1 MNIFKANNLFSLKI
15 LLFGILS
22 LQAFADPWLT
32 GKNEFKVKKLEY
44 YSIKNQFS
52 IDSSSYPIPLAL
64 IRNPNEDMFNNMS
77 LMNEYIEVAD
87 KIIQT
92 ESKEFIN
99 EIGFSSNSEF
109 NPFRFIDSKFKD
121 KNSLFFST
129 SYLGERFASK
139 ISITAFE
146 NPYQEKKYDFSD
158 SYFAFVAGNFIL
170 GVGNYDRWWGP
181 SHHASLILSNYS
193 KSSPGFF
200 IRSLEGFTSPLPLIR
215 SFGKLN
221 FSFFANQLE
230 SSRAIK
236 NPFLIS
242 GRFSFNPVNGLT
254 IGLTRSIMFGGDG
267 KDNSFKA
274 LWDSVRG
281 DASTRKGKSD
291 GNIDNELAGF
301 DMKYSF
307 NVSDLVWSFYGQY
320 IGEDGTDYWP
330 WRTFYLAGTEFL
342 FIKLG
347 KLNSINLEYINT
359 FYEGV
364 GVGSSQNKL
373 RADIIYEHE
382 FYKSGYRYKG
392 LPIGAFIDGDSNY
405 FQFSVSS
412 ELNGNT
418 KVEFSLIYGN
428 FNKDG
433 TGVRNSW
440 GVTNEDFYGI
450 VLNFDFNINS
460 KIDVG
465 LNLTNLSETLS
476 YRGKTLDKNILGM
489 DFKYRF

>member
-1 MNIFKANNLFSLKI
+1 MPFNLLIKVFVI
-15 LLFGILS
+15 GTLS
-22 LQAFADPWLT
+22 LSAFADPWLS
-32 GKNEFKVKKLEY
+32 GKDEFEVKKLEY
-44 YSIKNQFS
+44 FSIKNQFS
-52 IDSSSYPIPLAL
+52 IDSSAYPIPLAL
-64 IRNPNEDMFNNMS
+64 VRNPNEDMFNNMS

-87 KIIQT
+87 KIIQR
-92 ESKEFIN
+92 ESKKFIN

-139 ISITAFE
+139 VSITTFE

-158 SYFAFVAGNFIL
+158 SYLALVSGNFIL

-193 KSSPGFF
+193 KSSPGLF

-230 SSRAIK
+230 SKRAIK

-242 GRFSFNPVNGLT
+242 GRLSFNPVNGLT

-274 LWDSVRG
+274 LWDSIRG
-281 DASTRKGKSD
+281 DASTMQGKSD

-307 NVSDLVWSFYGQY
+307 NVNDLVWSFYGQY

-330 WRTFYLAGTEFL
+330 WRTFYLAGTEFIFL
-342 FIKLG
+342 KAG
-347 KLNSINLEYINT
+347 KLNSVVIEYVDTYYNGQDT
-359 FYEGV
+359 GT
-364 GVGSSQNKL
+364 N
-373 RADIIYEHE
+373 IIYEHSS
-382 FYKSGYRYKG
+382 YRSGYRYKG
-392 LPIGAFIDGDSNY
+392 SPLGAFIDGDSNY
-405 FQFSVSS
+405 MHLS
-412 ELNGNT
+412 LNSKINNVT
-418 KVEFSLIYGN
+418 NIEFSMFYGN
-428 FNKDG
+428 LNKDNSG
-433 TGVRNSW
+433 TKNSW
-440 GVTNEDFYGI
+440 GTANEDFYGI
-450 VLNFDFNINS
+450 VLNFDFKVNS
-460 KIDVG
+460 KTEIG
-465 LNLTNLSETLS
+465 LNLTSLSETLS
-476 YRGKTLDKNILGM
+476 YRGKTLDKNILGL